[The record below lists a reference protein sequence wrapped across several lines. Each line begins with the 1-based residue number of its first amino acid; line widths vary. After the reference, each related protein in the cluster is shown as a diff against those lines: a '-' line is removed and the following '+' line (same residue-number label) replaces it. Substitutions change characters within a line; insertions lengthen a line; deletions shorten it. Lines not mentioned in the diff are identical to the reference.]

1 MAYFY
6 GTLVVFYFIFGPV
19 SKQTTGDTDIMK
31 LTIDYRIKRAVAKAE
46 KTWQVDDF
54 LTELGLEDYIYSIER
69 EFGCVEIHSLWQ
81 VDPAVLQEEERQ
93 LEADLERRKVA
104 SEKDTLYEMVAQDR
118 TTGVSAN
125 DLRRILSILGEPL
138 DEDTGSDMML

>member
-1 MAYFY
+1 MFYDVLLTMAYFY

-19 SKQTTGDTDIMK
+19 SKQTLGDTDIMK

-69 EFGCVEIHSLWQ
+69 EFGCVEIHSL
-81 VDPAVLQEEERQ
+81 
-93 LEADLERRKVA
+93 
-104 SEKDTLYEMVAQDR
+104 
-118 TTGVSAN
+118 
-125 DLRRILSILGEPL
+125 
-138 DEDTGSDMML
+138 